1 MGHDQRILVFD
12 VIGKPVTQGSK
23 QYMGKGRMLEV
34 NHDSL
39 KAWRCDIKQM
49 AYNKMMS
56 EYGSTWIR
64 EGAFLLSMIFRFDRP
79 QGHYGAKG
87 LRPSAPQY
95 MTTRKGDVD
104 KLSRAVLDALTTTIY
119 TDDAQVVS
127 LQADRRYVVKPQE
140 LPGASI
146 TVIHLGN

>member
-1 MGHDQRILVFD
+1 VGHDQRIIVFD

-39 KAWRCDIKQM
+39 RAWRLDIKQA
-49 AYNKMMS
+49 AYDKMMT
-56 EYGSTWIR
+56 EYGPGWFR
-64 EGAFLLSMIFRFDRP
+64 DGAFSISMVFRFARP

-127 LQADRRYVVKPQE
+127 LQADRRYAVKPQE
-140 LPGASI
+140 LPGVSI
-146 TVIHLGN
+146 TVIHLGD